1 MRRTGGLLLA
11 IGLATVVGCTLLR
24 PLSPLAVVERA
35 AVYQPLTYPEGN
47 WSPPNL
53 AFEDAQFATED
64 GTVLHGWYI
73 PNPRPAAI
81 VLFAHG
87 NGGNITHYAEF
98 LRDLRERQNV
108 AVLGFD
114 YRGYGRSGGTP
125 SEAGLIA
132 DARAARKWLSQR
144 TGYAEADIVLMGH
157 SLGGGV
163 LTQLAAEDGARA
175 LVLVS
180 TFTSLPDVG
189 KEHLPWLVPQAIM
202 VNRFNSLDAIE
213 KYSGPVLI
221 SHGDADRLI
230 PVEQGRKL
238 FAAAP
243 GPKQLVINP
252 GGHHNDGFTE
262 EFHAALERMLSAL

>member
-1 MRRTGGLLLA
+1 VRRTGGLLLA
-11 IGLATVVGCTLLR
+11 IGLATAVGCTLLR
-24 PLSPLAVVERA
+24 PLSPLAFVERA
-35 AVYQPLTYPEGN
+35 AVYQPLKYPEGN
-47 WSPPNL
+47 WSPRDL
-53 AFEDAQFATED
+53 TFEDAEFAAED
-64 GTVLHGWYI
+64 GTILHGWYV
-73 PNPRPAAI
+73 PNPRPRAI

-87 NGGNITHYAEF
+87 NGGNITHYADF

-108 AVLGFD
+108 AILGFD
-114 YRGYGRSGGTP
+114 YRGYGRSAGKP
-125 SEAGLIA
+125 SETGLIA

-144 TGYAEADIVLMGH
+144 TGCAEADIVLMGH

-163 LTQLAAEDGARA
+163 MTQLAAEDGARG

-202 VNRFNSLDAIE
+202 VNRFNSLDAIQ

-230 PVEQGRKL
+230 PVEQGREL

-252 GGHHNDGFTE
+252 GGHHNDGLTD